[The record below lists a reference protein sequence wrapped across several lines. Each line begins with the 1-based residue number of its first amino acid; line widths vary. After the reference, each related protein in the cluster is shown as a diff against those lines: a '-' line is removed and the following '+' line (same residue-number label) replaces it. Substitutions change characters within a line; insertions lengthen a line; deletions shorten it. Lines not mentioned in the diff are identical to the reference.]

1 MRLHLRLD
9 ELRDPRVFQFLQAHL
24 ADMRRASPPES
35 VHALDVQALRRPEIR
50 LWSAWLH
57 VHDEPCLIGTVALKH
72 LSAEHVELKSMRT
85 AEAMRGQGLGR
96 MLLVHAMAQA
106 RQAGHARISLETGT
120 QAFFEPA
127 HRLYL
132 AHGFQDCAPF
142 ADYRPDPNSRFMSRA
157 L

>member
-1 MRLHLRLD
+1 
-9 ELRDPRVFQFLQAHL
+9 
-24 ADMRRASPPES
+24 
-35 VHALDVQALRRPEIR
+35 
-50 LWSAWLH
+50 
-57 VHDEPCLIGTVALKH
+57 
-72 LSAEHVELKSMRT
+72 MRT
-85 AEAMRGQGLGR
+85 VEAMRGQGLGR
-96 MLLVHAMAQA
+96 VLLVHAMTQA